1 MGSSLKKKST
11 GTTEKVGIVAS
22 VVGGGLLWYALAW
35 FIGLPV
41 ILIGGGYFFF
51 KLMKVYA
58 ETGRRF

>member
-1 MGSSLKKKST
+1 MGSSLQKRPT
-11 GTTEKVGIVAS
+11 GTPEKVGIVAS
-22 VVGGGLLWYALAW
+22 VVGGGLLWYLLTW

-58 ETGRRF
+58 STGKRF